1 MPKLTKSFVDK
12 VPVPGKKPDGKAV
25 QTIVRDETLP
35 GFGLLVGSGGTKSF
49 FVEKRV
55 NGKVK
60 RISVGRYGH
69 ITPTQARTKA
79 LELLSD
85 ITLGHDPAAKK
96 RAGLAKG
103 LTLKQAYDDYLKTR
117 KNLKPGTIK
126 TYRILFDGC
135 ISDWYGKRLID
146 ITKDMIEVRHQQI
159 GEKAPARAN
168 NVMRTLRAVF
178 NHAMS
183 KYEDANGNT
192 LISVNPVDRLSQ
204 SRGWYEVRK
213 RKGHLKPHELKLW
226 FEATQQLPSEIVR
239 DYLQFVLF
247 TGLRRTEAASLRWE
261 QVNFDDDTFTVPDTK
276 NKEPHTLP
284 FSSYI
289 KSLLQRRFS
298 EKESDWVFPS
308 PYNDEKDLIYLK
320 DPRGSM
326 DYVCEQFGRNI
337 TLHDLRRTFITIA
350 ESLDIPAYA
359 LKKLINHR
367 DPNDVTAGYIVSG
380 VDRLRVPMQ
389 KIADF
394 ILGQIGES
402 ND

>member
-12 VPVPGKKPDGKAV
+12 TPTPDKKPDGKPT
-25 QTIVRDETLP
+25 QTIYRDEALP

-60 RISVGRYGH
+60 RISIGRYGH

-85 ITLGHDPAAKK
+85 ISLGHDPAAKK
-96 RAGLAKG
+96 KASLAKG

-135 ISDWYGKRLID
+135 IADWYSKRMVD
-146 ITKDMIEVRHQQI
+146 ISKDMIEARHQQI
-159 GEKAPARAN
+159 GETAPARAN

-178 NHAMS
+178 NHAMT
-183 KYEDANGNT
+183 KYEDSEGSP
-192 LISVNPVDRLSQ
+192 LIAVNPVDRLSQ
-204 SRGWYEVRK
+204 SRGWYEVKK
-213 RKGHLKPHELKLW
+213 RKGHLKPHELKPW
-226 FEATQQLPSEIVR
+226 FEATQQLPSETVK
-239 DYLQFVLF
+239 DYLHLVLF
-247 TGLRRTEAASLRWE
+247 TGLRRTEAASMRWD
-261 QVNFDDDTFTVPDTK
+261 QVSFEDDTFTVPDTK

-284 FSSYI
+284 FSQYI
-289 KSLLQRRFS
+289 KSLLQRRHSAKDS
-298 EKESDWVFPS
+298 EWVFPS
-308 PYNDEKDLIYLK
+308 PLNDSYLK

-326 DYVCEQFGRNI
+326 EYVHEHFGRTI

-389 KIADF
+389 KVADF
-394 ILGQIGES
+394 ILAQIGET